1 MWAGVFTALSEIGGI
16 QQVSRHSGAV
26 LEEMARERG
35 ESCLLLSLNDQR
47 GLQTFVVANKEYS
60 FRAFGRSK
68 LRLVFHAIRL
78 APRLRAVYFGHVH
91 LAPLGLLLR
100 LFNHGLRYW
109 VAGHGVEVWY
119 PVSFTQRL
127 ALRGV
132 TGVVAVSTFT
142 RDRVITVQG
151 VPQDKVVVL
160 SPGVDPDFDDTPNR
174 KDPLSLPPESRVIL
188 SVGRLVSSEPGK
200 GIDTLIRALA
210 KVLRAVPNSF
220 YVVVGDGDDRPRL
233 ERLARDHDVEDR
245 VLFVGEVKA
254 DQLKNYY
261 LRSNVFA
268 MPSRQEGFGLVFL
281 EAMAFGKPV
290 IAANYGGT
298 AELVKDGVTGFRVEY
313 DNVDLLA
320 DRLICLL
327 LDENLSARMGEAGRH
342 LVKENYTFER
352 FRSRLTRILGDAVS

>member
-16 QQVSRHSGAV
+16 QQVSRHTGAV

-47 GLQTFVVANKEYS
+47 GLQTFVVAHKEYS
-60 FRAFGRSK
+60 FVGFGRSK
-68 LRLVFHAIRL
+68 LRLVSHAIRL
-78 APRLRAVYFGHVH
+78 APRLRVVYLGHVN

-109 VAGHGVEVWY
+109 VTGHGVEMWY
-119 PVSFTQRL
+119 PVSLIRRL
-127 ALRGV
+127 ALRWV

-142 RDRVITVQG
+142 RERVITVQG

-160 SPGVDPDFDDTPNR
+160 CPGVDPDFDDAPNR

-200 GIDTLIRALA
+200 GIDTVIRALP

-220 YVVVGDGDDRPRL
+220 YVVVGDGDDRPTL
-233 ERLARDHDVEDR
+233 ERLARDNNVEDR

-254 DQLKNYY
+254 DQLKSYY
-261 LRSNVFA
+261 
-268 MPSRQEGFGLVFL
+268 
-281 EAMAFGKPV
+281 
-290 IAANYGGT
+290 
-298 AELVKDGVTGFRVEY
+298 
-313 DNVDLLA
+313 
-320 DRLICLL
+320 
-327 LDENLSARMGEAGRH
+327 
-342 LVKENYTFER
+342 
-352 FRSRLTRILGDAVS
+352 